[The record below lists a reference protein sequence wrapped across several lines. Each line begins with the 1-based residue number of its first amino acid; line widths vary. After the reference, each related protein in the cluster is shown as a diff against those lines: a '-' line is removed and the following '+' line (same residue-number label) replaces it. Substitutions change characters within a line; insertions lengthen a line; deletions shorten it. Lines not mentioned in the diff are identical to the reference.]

1 MAPRLAFFIGSRFA
15 LVDTLSPS
23 GWLLSIVCM
32 PEEGE
37 VHPVGLM
44 VSVGTIILA
53 RWLVIAGIR
62 AWFGASIQYT
72 ADSQ

>member
-1 MAPRLAFFIGSRFA
+1 
-15 LVDTLSPS
+15 
-23 GWLLSIVCM
+23 M

-62 AWFGASIQYT
+62 AWFGASLQYT

>member
-1 MAPRLAFFIGSRFA
+1 
-15 LVDTLSPS
+15 
-23 GWLLSIVCM
+23 M

-44 VSVGTIILA
+44 VTVGTIILA

-62 AWFGASIQYT
+62 AWFGHRFNIRWIPNDNIEALF
-72 ADSQ
+72 